1 MNKGE
6 SPENKFQRPHQRP
19 QLEMYVPTHMTQQL
33 VIDRIQPMLK
43 ELELAKKL
51 TANQKV
57 QEIIEDFL
65 NEINQAAKG
74 QYLNRNFFNYERG
87 EMFNQLFEVYNSKSV
102 IEDTQ
107 KTTILSRGLYKILQD
122 PEWANR
128 SEYIVSLE
136 ENRQF
141 YNEFTYWLRT
151 GEHLNQTIKK

>member
-19 QLEMYVPTHMTQQL
+19 QLVMYVPTHMTQQL
-33 VIDRIQPMLK
+33 VIDRIQPVLK
-43 ELELAKKL
+43 ELESAKKL

-65 NEINQAAKG
+65 NQINQAAREK
-74 QYLNRNFFNYERG
+74 YLNRNFFNTQKNI
-87 EMFNQLFEVYNSKSV
+87 MFNQLFEVYNSKSV

-128 SEYIVSLE
+128 SKNIASP
-136 ENRQF
+136 ENKQF